1 MGRIIETVEFAAP
14 LERVWKLFTDPEDWA
29 KWNTE
34 LSAIRDV
41 RGPFDHPG
49 AGYTQVMRFAGREW
63 LGRWEVVECQPRVLR
78 RVEGT
83 LPFGLPF
90 RGQDRFEETGGG
102 TRVTVE
108 IEWDSPWGRVGR
120 LIEVVSLP
128 LLRRQL
134 RSNVRRAARLL
145 TQANR

>member
-41 RGPFDHPG
+41 RGPFDHAG

-63 LGRWEVVECQPRVLR
+63 LGRWEVVECQPRAWR

-83 LPFGLPF
+83 LPFGMPF
-90 RGQDRFEETGGG
+90 RGHDRFEESAGG

-108 IEWDSPWGRVGR
+108 IEWDSRWGGVGR
-120 LIEVVSLP
+120 IIERLTRP
-128 LLRRQL
+128 LFHRRFQANA
-134 RSNVRRAARLL
+134 RQAARLL
-145 TQANR
+145 AEGG